1 MSPVWSRVL
10 AATWVLVAVAHG
22 FVSVASRR
30 TGKPLW
36 WVDNAGFV
44 DSATPA
50 IGAAIV
56 FALMLFGFVI
66 ALRRSRNA
74 APWSALV
81 AILLVASAL
90 ADLSTASGA
99 AYAAGA
105 ASVAGLFA
113 SIAALAGR
121 TQQN

>member
-36 WVDNAGFV
+36 WVDNAGFA

-74 APWSALV
+74 AQWSAVV

-90 ADLSTASGA
+90 VDLSTAPGA